1 MRIWIS
7 LWLLIFSVSTHAE
20 IYTCE
25 EDGKKIFSQIPC
37 GKDAKT
43 VSLQGDSRKITIDL
57 TNIPKTA
64 DDLCGLARSAWDVA
78 LASNRVNKT
87 SNKVA
92 QTRIEGYMRERIA
105 NANELRQGGEDVNSF
120 IKPVAMVMQRMVELE
135 PNPSSQMLNDF
146 KDRCTDNVARGL
158 ENRQRN
164 YRRSSYQNM

>member
-1 MRIWIS
+1 M
-7 LWLLIFSVSTHAE
+7 
-20 IYTCE
+20 
-25 EDGKKIFSQIPC
+25 
-37 GKDAKT
+37 
-43 VSLQGDSRKITIDL
+43 
-57 TNIPKTA
+57 
-64 DDLCGLARSAWDVA
+64 ARSAWDVA